1 MDEER
6 MNKPSPEAFGL
17 NLSNYTEAI
26 DWLRDFIHK
35 HYGLRV
41 GKVVHDAYP
50 NIWRCYDV
58 DGEIIVNIGHDM
70 MARLALVLEHM
81 DWLYEE
87 SVKEAEEEEL
97 RKQYE
102 EDDGA

>member
-1 MDEER
+1 VEDER
-6 MNKPSPEAFGL
+6 MNKPSPEAFTL
-17 NLSNYTEAI
+17 NLSHYTEAI

-35 HYGLRV
+35 QYGLRV

-58 DGEIIVNIGHDM
+58 DGEIDVNVEHDM

-87 SVKEAEEEEL
+87 GVREAEEEAMREI
-97 RKQYE
+97 YG